1 MKHIKYLFLV
11 LSTIF
16 VFEMISFNKAEAACG
31 VDADGVI
38 SESDIDNNCDSTPD
52 IYEVKIYKL
61 YLCTSAPTEATTS
74 STVVLT
80 PCSQIFNNASGATA
94 SVTQGS
100 DIDLDGTYTR
110 PPNGTYTHGYAYM
123 ENTFGITWSGKI
135 DGSKNGHTGSTG
147 GNNTGAG
154 GGGTGVYCA
163 TVANSG
169 THKQGSTHTN
179 SSVCSSTDN
188 LTAGKF
194 VETME
199 HFGDPSN
206 NFLSKGEQSNIN
218 GSTASIIGLLVDTNE
233 HRAVNS
239 GEVVKLEGLVTFA
252 NPVVVTT
259 TTTSLS
265 MKFNVGEGMHLND
278 GGSNKLQVGSGP
290 FQAIMTA
297 N

>member
-11 LSTIF
+11 LCTIF
-16 VFEMISFNKAEAACG
+16 VFEMISFNKAEAACTVTSG
-31 VDADGVI
+31 VVAED
-38 SESDIDNNCDSTPD
+38 DIDNACDTVPD
-52 IYEVKIYKL
+52 IYEIVIYKL

-80 PCSQIFNNASGATA
+80 PCSQIFNSANGATA

-100 DIDLDGTYTR
+100 DINLDGTYTR

-123 ENTFGITWSGKI
+123 DNTFGITWSGEI
-135 DGSKNGHTGSTG
+135 EASMTGMT
-147 GNNTGAG
+147 
-154 GGGTGVYCA
+154 GGTGVFCA
-163 TVANSG
+163 SVAGSG
-169 THKQGSTHTN
+169 THKKGSTHNN

>member
-1 MKHIKYLFLV
+1 MKNFKYLFIV
-11 LSTIF
+11 VCTIF
-16 VFEMISFNKAEAACG
+16 VFEMISFNKAEAACTVTSG
-31 VDADGVI
+31 VVTV
-38 SESDIDNNCDSTPD
+38 IDNGCDSEPD
-52 IYEVKIYKL
+52 LYEAVIYKL
-61 YLCTSAPTEATTS
+61 YLCTSAPTVPTTS
-74 STVVLT
+74 STAVLT
-80 PCSQIFNNASGATA
+80 SCSQFFNSASGATVSVA
-94 SVTQGS
+94 SGEV
-100 DIDLDGTYTR
+100 IDLDGTYTR
-110 PPNGTYTHGYAYM
+110 PSNGTYTHGYAYM
-123 ENTFGITWSGKI
+123 ENYFGVTWSSQI
-135 DGSKNGHTGSTG
+135 ASSMTGST
-147 GNNTGAG
+147 
-154 GGGTGVYCA
+154 GGTGVYCA
-163 TVANSG
+163 SVAGAG
-169 THKQGSTHTN
+169 THQQGSTHSN

>member
-1 MKHIKYLFLV
+1 MKNIKYLFIV
-11 LSTIF
+11 LCTIF
-16 VFEMISFNKAEAACG
+16 VFEMISFNKAEAVECAITSG
-31 VDADGVI
+31 VVTVN
-38 SESDIDNNCDSTPD
+38 ECDSEPD
-52 IYEVKIYKL
+52 LYEAVIYKL
-61 YLCTSAPTEATTS
+61 YLCTSAPTVPTTS

-80 PCSQIFNNASGATA
+80 SCSQFFNSASGATVSVA
-94 SVTQGS
+94 SGEV
-100 DIDLDGTYTR
+100 IDLDGTYTR

-123 ENTFGITWSGKI
+123 ENYFGVTWSSQI
-135 DGSKNGHTGSTG
+135 ASSMTGST
-147 GNNTGAG
+147 
-154 GGGTGVYCA
+154 GGTGVYCA
-163 TVANSG
+163 SVAGAG
-169 THKQGSTHTN
+169 THQQGSTHSN

-259 TTTSLS
+259 ATTSLS
-265 MKFNVGEGMHLND
+265 MSFNVGEGMHLND

>member
-1 MKHIKYLFLV
+1 MKNFKYLFIV
-11 LSTIF
+11 VCTIF
-16 VFEMISFNKAEAACG
+16 VFEMISFNKAEAACTVTSG
-31 VDADGVI
+31 VVAED
-38 SESDIDNNCDSTPD
+38 DIDNACDTVPD
-52 IYEVKIYKL
+52 IYEIVIYKL

-80 PCSQIFNNASGATA
+80 PCSQIFNSANGATA
-94 SVTQGS
+94 SVTQNS
-100 DIDLDGTYTR
+100 DINLDGTYTR

-123 ENTFGITWSGKI
+123 DNTFGITWSGEI
-135 DGSKNGHTGSTG
+135 EASMTGMT
-147 GNNTGAG
+147 
-154 GGGTGVYCA
+154 GGTGVFCA
-163 TVANSG
+163 SVAGSG
-169 THKQGSTHTN
+169 THKKGSTHNN

-218 GSTASIIGLLVDTNE
+218 GSRASIIGLLVDTNE

>member
-1 MKHIKYLFLV
+1 MKNFKYLFLV
-11 LSTIF
+11 LCTIF
-16 VFEMISFNKAEAACG
+16 VLEMISFNKAEAACTITSG
-31 VDADGVI
+31 VVTVNG
-38 SESDIDNNCDSTPD
+38 CDSKPD
-52 IYEVKIYKL
+52 LYEIVIYKL
-61 YLCTSAPTEATTS
+61 YLCTSIPTKPTTS

-80 PCSQIFNNASGATA
+80 PCSQIFNNANGATA

-100 DIDLDGTYTR
+100 DINLNGAYTR

-123 ENTFGITWSGKI
+123 DNTFGITWSGEI
-135 DGSKNGHTGSTG
+135 EASMTGMT
-147 GNNTGAG
+147 
-154 GGGTGVYCA
+154 GGTGVFCA
-163 TVANSG
+163 SVAGSG
-169 THKQGSTHTN
+169 THKKGSTHNN

>member
-11 LSTIF
+11 LCTIF
-16 VFEMISFNKAEAACG
+16 VFEMISFNKAEAACTVTSG
-31 VDADGVI
+31 VVTV
-38 SESDIDNNCDSTPD
+38 IDNGCDSEPD
-52 IYEVKIYKL
+52 LYEAVIYKL
-61 YLCTSAPTEATTS
+61 YLCTSAPTVPTTS

-80 PCSQIFNNASGATA
+80 SCSQFFNSASGATVSVA
-94 SVTQGS
+94 SGEV
-100 DIDLDGTYTR
+100 IDLDGTYTR

-123 ENTFGITWSGKI
+123 DNTFGITWSGEI
-135 DGSKNGHTGSTG
+135 EASMTGMT
-147 GNNTGAG
+147 
-154 GGGTGVYCA
+154 GGTGVFCA
-163 TVANSG
+163 SVAGSG
-169 THKQGSTHTN
+169 THKKGSTHNN

-199 HFGDPSN
+199 HFGDPSD
-206 NFLSKGEQSNIN
+206 NFLSKGEASNIN
-218 GSTASIIGLLVDTNE
+218 GSTASIVGLLVDTNG
-233 HRAVNS
+233 HRAAS
-239 GEVVKLEGLVTFA
+239 TGEVVKLEGLVSFA

-259 TTTSLS
+259 ATTSLS
-265 MKFNVGEGMHLND
+265 MSFNVGEGMHLND

>member
-1 MKHIKYLFLV
+1 MKNFKYLFIV
-11 LSTIF
+11 LCTIF
-16 VFEMISFNKAEAACG
+16 VFEMISFNKAEAAWTVTSG
-31 VDADGVI
+31 VVTVI
-38 SESDIDNNCDSTPD
+38 DKGCDSEPD
-52 IYEVKIYKL
+52 LYEAVIYKL
-61 YLCTSAPTEATTS
+61 YLCTSAPTVPTTS

-80 PCSQIFNNASGATA
+80 SCSQFFNSASGATVSVA
-94 SVTQGS
+94 SGEV
-100 DIDLDGTYTR
+100 IDLDGTYTR
-110 PPNGTYTHGYAYM
+110 PSNGTYTHGYAYM
-123 ENTFGITWSGKI
+123 ENYFGVTWSSQI
-135 DGSKNGHTGSTG
+135 ASSMTGST
-147 GNNTGAG
+147 
-154 GGGTGVYCA
+154 GGTGVYCA
-163 TVANSG
+163 SVAGAG
-169 THKQGSTHTN
+169 THQQGSTHSN